1 MWLSSTKYEQSCM
14 MAEET
19 EIKIS
24 KLTLADLDAVD
35 ELMKRYSST
44 ISFLP
49 LVALEDYL
57 RKESVLGARAPGGQ
71 LIGYLL
77 YGAYADRFR
86 ITQLCVRD
94 DFRNQGLARKLIDAL
109 KRSASTQKVMILRCR
124 NDYEANS
131 MWPKLGFV
139 PIDEKPG
146 RSKERH
152 LLTLWR
158 LILAPDDQLALFRAN
173 ISDTVLD
180 VVIDTQIFFDFDRQ
194 DNEVTQPSK
203 ALASDLFMDS
213 VNLWFTDELFS
224 DIKQHNS
231 PEVRRTSRERTA
243 PFLEAKYDPISVE
256 LFVESLKELLPSRSR
271 NQLSDIYHL
280 AKAAASEVNVFV
292 TRDQLLLK
300 KAGEI
305 EGLINLQVISPTE
318 LILRLN
324 ELSDAQVYE
333 PDRVSGFDLQ
343 WRRLRSDELSDF
355 PFSRFLDGKEALGR
369 LRTMVE
375 SLLVDPNLHELEVL
389 WSGDEPIA
397 LRCLTYGSENTLT
410 GSLVRAATSHRGSLV
425 RRFLISDAIHRAIQ
439 RNLEMVKIEASSLPT
454 NLIPGLSELGFTS
467 CGGHFFRF
475 CFTGYRG
482 RKGTLEEIAGLAPQA
497 VDSYR
502 SLSQVQLER
511 ACSPLS
517 SDSEQNHF
525 LVPIQ
530 PGYALNLV
538 DRKRS
543 STDMFGGN
551 PNVLLLWHKVYYRS
565 ADRKKMLQTPGRILW
580 YVSRDPKAIVAV
592 SHLDEVVVASPKEL
606 FRRFR
611 KYGTFEWRDLYRMC
625 GGDRTKSLMVLRFS
639 HTFSFSGDV
648 MIDEIRRV
656 FAEDGVGLSL
666 QGPSRIPFDTFNK
679 LLQLGFQEQS

>member
-1 MWLSSTKYEQSCM
+1 
-14 MAEET
+14 MAEENQT
-19 EIKIS
+19 TIS

-77 YGAYADRFR
+77 YGDYPDRFR

-139 PIDEKPG
+139 PMDEKPG

-180 VVIDTQIFFDFDRQ
+180 VVIDSQIFFDFDRQ
-194 DNEVTQPSK
+194 GNEDTQPSK
-203 ALASDLFMDS
+203 ALVSDLFVDS
-213 VNLWFTDELFS
+213 VNLWFTDELFG

-231 PEVRRTSRERTA
+231 PGVRKASRERTG
-243 PFLEAKYDPISVE
+243 PFLEAKYDPIAVDI
-256 LFVESLKELLPSRSR
+256 FVESLKGILPSGNR
-271 NQLSDIYHL
+271 NQQSDINHL

-292 TRDQLLLK
+292 TRDQRLLK

-305 EGLINLQVISPTE
+305 EHLINLQVLSPTE

-324 ELSDAQVYE
+324 ELTDTKAYE
-333 PDRVSGFDLQ
+333 PDRVSGLELQ
-343 WRRLRSDELSDF
+343 WRRLKSDELSDF

-397 LRCLTYGSENTLT
+397 LRCLTHGSKNTLT
-410 GSLVRAATSHRGSLV
+410 VSLVRAANSHRGLV
-425 RRFLISDAIHRAIQ
+425 RRFLISDAIYRAMLQHREVVKFEVSSIPVSLIQ
-439 RNLEMVKIEASSLPT
+439 GISEM
-454 NLIPGLSELGFTS
+454 GFARWS
-467 CGGHFFRF
+467 DEFIRF
-475 CFTGYRG
+475 CFG
-482 RKGTLEEIAGLAPQA
+482 RHLDRDDALSRIANLAPQPLK
-497 VDSYR
+497 SYQSMTR
-502 SLSQVQLER
+502 LELEHT
-511 ACSPLS
+511 CSPLS
-517 SDSEQNHF
+517 LEMDQDHF
-525 LVPIQ
+525 LISIR
-530 PGYALNLV
+530 PGFALNLF
-538 DRKRS
+538 DRQQS
-543 STDMFGGN
+543 SQDMFGGN
-551 PNVLLLWHKVYYRS
+551 PDVLLRWSNVYYR
-565 ADRKKMLQTPGRILW
+565 AKTRHKMLKAPGRILW
-580 YVSRDPKAIVAV
+580 YASGDRREIICVSR
-592 SHLDEVVVASPKEL
+592 LDKVEIDTPKEL
-606 FRRFR
+606 FRRFK
-611 KYGTFEWRDLYRMC
+611 KYGTLEWKDLYTMC
-625 GGDRTKSLMVLRFS
+625 KGDISKELMGLQFS
-639 HTFSFSGDV
+639 HTFPLKRPV
-648 MIDEIRRV
+648 PLAEIRKV
-656 FAEDGVGLSL
+656 FAEDGIGLSL
-666 QGPSRIPFDTFNK
+666 RGPSRIPFDTFNR
-679 LLQLGFQEQS
+679 LLQLGYQEQS